1 MIDRDT
7 AAADYRR
14 ALILALIELQQLP
27 HPATD
32 PEALV
37 DRLGRLAEALA
48 LAVRDRHGA
57 DLPRARELLDQLPG
71 PQAIRWTGGS

>member
-32 PEALV
+32 P
-37 DRLGRLAEALA
+37 R
-48 LAVRDRHGA
+48 
-57 DLPRARELLDQLPG
+57 P
-71 PQAIRWTGGS
+71 

>member
-32 PEALV
+32 PEPLV

-48 LAVRDRHGA
+48 LAVRDRHGP
-57 DLPRARELLDQLPG
+57 DLPRALELLDQLPG
-71 PQAIRWTGGS
+71 PQAIR